1 MESQISL
8 CMIVKDEE
16 KILENFLAPIK
27 DLVDEIIIIDTG
39 SLDKTKEIA
48 KKFTDKVYEFK
59 WQNDFSKARNFS
71 ISKATKEWILVLDPD
86 EKIEKE
92 DIIKLKEILTQQK
105 SLTIN
110 KGGRVGPIIPPKESK
125 VPTLG
130 FRLIQK
136 TYYKN
141 KIISIRGITRVFK
154 NNKKIKFIYP
164 IHETVREPIKNLK
177 AKIGRTGIV
186 IKHYPKLNKEKQKYY
201 LKLLKT
207 KKKNFPDSSVDKE
220 IENEYELFNY

>member
-1 MESQISL
+1 
-8 CMIVKDEE
+8 MIVKDEE
-16 KILENFLAPIK
+16 KILKGFLRAIK
-27 DLVDEIIIIDTG
+27 GLVDEIIIIDTG

-48 KKFTDKVYEFK
+48 KRFTDKVYDFK

-71 ISKATKEWILVLDPD
+71 IEKATKEWILILDPD
-86 EKIEKE
+86 EKIEK
-92 DIIKLKEILTQQK
+92 DDLIKLKDIIMQQTQ
-105 SLTIN
+105 LETER
-110 KGGRVGPIIPPKESK
+110 GGRVEPIKE

-177 AKIGRTGIV
+177 TKIGRTGIV
-186 IKHYPKLNKEKQKYY
+186 INHYPRINKEKQEYY

-207 KKKNFPDSSVDKE
+207 KKQKFPDSSVDKE
-220 IENEYELFNY
+220 IENEKLFNPR